1 MNSIYIDTESDIY
14 YESEINNEPILDKKN
29 ERFCL
34 YPLEYPSLW
43 NLYKKQQSAFWKAE
57 EIDFSQDHKDWEK
70 LSNQEKHVIKMILA
84 FFANSD
90 GIVNLNISSQ
100 LLNKIT
106 INEAKVTYNFQM
118 MIENVHNECYV
129 LMLDNLIKDRTE
141 KEHLF
146 NAITTIPS
154 IKKISEWAIK
164 WIDSDVHVSNKI
176 IAFACV
182 EGIFFSGAF
191 ATIFWL
197 KKYKSTGTMFLSGLI
212 KSNEFIAR
220 DEGMHVEFACELYKL
235 IVNKP
240 SSKEVLKII
249 TEAVDIG
256 YDFVIESIQ
265 CRLVGLNSDLMFQYI
280 KYVGDRLLVSLGY
293 EKHYKVSN
301 PFPFMETIGMLQKT
315 NFHEHRPTE
324 YQSAY
329 NSDTCKEFISSD
341 DF

>member
-1 MNSIYIDTESDIY
+1 MNSILIDTETDIY
-14 YESEINNEPILDKKN
+14 YESQINHEPILDKKN

-57 EIDFSQDHKDWEK
+57 EIDFSQDYKDWEK
-70 LSNQEKHVIKMILA
+70 LSNNEKHVIKMILA

-118 MIENVHNECYV
+118 MIENVHSESYA

-141 KEHLF
+141 KERLF

-154 IKKISEWAIK
+154 IKKISEWALK
-164 WIDSDVHVSNKI
+164 WIDSEVHISNKI

-197 KKYKSTGTMFLSGLI
+197 KKYKGSGKTFLPGLT

-235 IVNKP
+235 VVNKP
-240 SSKEVLKII
+240 SNSEVLKII
-249 TEAVDIG
+249 TEAVYIA
-256 YDFVIESIQ
+256 YDFVTESIQ
-265 CRLVGLNSDLMFQYI
+265 CKLVGLNSELMFQYI
-280 KYVGDRLLVSLGY
+280 KYVADRLLVSLGN
-293 EKHYKVSN
+293 EKHYKVTN
-301 PFPFMETIGMLQKT
+301 PFPFMDTIGMVQKT

-329 NSDTCKEFISSD
+329 NSETSKEFISTD

>member
-1 MNSIYIDTESDIY
+1 MNSILIDTESDIY
-14 YESEINNEPILDKKN
+14 YDSEINHEPILDKKN

-34 YPLEYPSLW
+34 YPLEYTSLW
-43 NLYKKQQSAFWKAE
+43 ALYKKQQSAFWKAE
-57 EIDFSQDHKDWEK
+57 EIDFSQDYKDWEK
-70 LSNQEKHVIKMILA
+70 LSSQEKHVIKMILA

-106 INEAKVTYNFQM
+106 INEAKVTYNYQM
-118 MIENVHNECYV
+118 MMENIHSEAYA
-129 LMLDNLIKDRTE
+129 LMLDNLIKDKKE
-141 KEHLF
+141 KEKLF
-146 NAITTIPS
+146 NAITTISS
-154 IKKISEWAIK
+154 IKKISDWAIK
-164 WIDSDVHVSNKI
+164 WIDSDVHISNKI

-197 KKYKSTGTMFLSGLI
+197 KKYKSSGKMFMPGLI

-240 SSKEVLKII
+240 NSKDVLKII
-249 TEAVDIG
+249 KESVEIA

-265 CRLVGLNSDLMFQYI
+265 CKLVGMNSELMFDYI
-280 KYVGDRLLVSLGY
+280 KYVADRLLVSLGY

-301 PFPFMETIGMLQKT
+301 PFTFMDSIGMVQKT
-315 NFHEHRPTE
+315 NFHEQRPTE

-329 NSDTCKEFISSD
+329 NTETSREFICND